1 MERMGTGII
10 GAGAISSRYISTIQE
25 KFPQLEVRAVAAR
38 HLESAQAKAAEHG
51 LEACTTD
58 ELLSRDDISLV
69 IVLTPVGSHYAL
81 VKAALEAGKHVYS
94 EKTLTDNPATAR
106 ELAELAA
113 SRALTLGCAPDTFLG
128 SAFQTARK
136 ALDQG
141 AIGTPTGF
149 AAVLNRDNQLLVD
162 MFPFLLQ
169 PGAGAIHDYAV
180 YHLTALVSLLG
191 PVARVAAMVHVPAEP
206 YQSLGLGANPAGT
219 PLSCPN
225 ESRVSAIIQM
235 ESGVT
240 GTLMLDND
248 SVIFDQADFQ
258 VFGTDGILRLTD
270 PNQFGGTVSVLK
282 KSFDFANPP
291 QFEGLEP
298 VHPEYASES
307 RGLGAADLA
316 DAIAQGR
323 APRASAA
330 MACHVLDVCDAL
342 LHSSET
348 GAFVEVTSTCERPEP
363 LA

>member
-38 HLESAQAKAAEHG
+38 HLESAQAKAVEHC
-51 LEACTTD
+51 LDACTTE
-58 ELLSRDDISLV
+58 ELLARNDISLV

-94 EKTLTDNPATAR
+94 EKTLTDNPATAH

-113 SRALTLGCAPDTFLG
+113 SRGLTLGCAPDTFLG

-141 AIGTPTGF
+141 LIGAPTGF
-149 AAVLNRDNQLLVD
+149 AMVLNRDNRILVD
-162 MFPFLLQ
+162 LFPFLLQ

-191 PVARVAAMVHVPAEP
+191 PVARVGALVHTPSEP
-206 YQSLGLGANPAGT
+206 YLSLGFGKTPAGT
-219 PLSCPN
+219 PLTCPN
-225 ESRVSAIIQM
+225 ESRVSAVIQLK
-235 ESGVT
+235 SGVT

-248 SVIFDQADFQ
+248 SVAMDQADFQ
-258 VFGTDGILRLTD
+258 ILGTEGILRLID
-270 PNQFGGTVSVLK
+270 ANQFGGDVRLLK
-282 KSFDFANPP
+282 NCYDIANLP
-291 QFEGLEP
+291 QFETLEAVLP
-298 VHPEYASES
+298 QYASES

-316 DAIAQGR
+316 DAVAEGR
-323 APRASAA
+323 APRASAEL
-330 MACHVLDVCDAL
+330 ACHVLDVCDAL
-342 LHSSET
+342 ARSAQSGT
-348 GAFVEVTSTCERPEP
+348 FVDVTSTCTRPEP